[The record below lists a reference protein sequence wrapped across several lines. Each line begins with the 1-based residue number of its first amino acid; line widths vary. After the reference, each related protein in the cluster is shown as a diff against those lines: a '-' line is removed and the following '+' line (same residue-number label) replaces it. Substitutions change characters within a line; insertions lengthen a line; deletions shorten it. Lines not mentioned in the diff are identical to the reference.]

1 METSADLLW
10 LNDLMAIFMLLKR
23 LTVERLS
30 DADVVDLISALGEGK
45 ILTELR

>member
-1 METSADLLW
+1 MVEWSDGCLHVVES
-10 LNDLMAIFMLLKR
+10 
-23 LTVERLS
+23 LTVRNLS

>member
-1 METSADLLW
+1 MVECSDGCLHVVE
-10 LNDLMAIFMLLKR
+10 R

-30 DADVVDLISALGEGK
+30 DADVGVLISALGEGK